1 MATTSAI
8 PLSLDS
14 MFYNQLSCH
23 GSNDPN
29 NENHVQEN
37 ISKQQLPYYS
47 SLRNNH
53 DVILEGSKQQL
64 PCIAEDEVACL
75 KSWFSR
81 DFPACQAQESRMFVP
96 LEDNGSKSG
105 PNIGSIT
112 YEDLHSLNLSVSPT
126 RRSSC
131 VTGSPAIND
140 TKKRGLEMVDQN
152 QKKIVHRKSIDTFGQ
167 RTSQYRGVTR
177 SVLLSSFL
185 NHISTSGT
193 FILNDKAVMIFANLL
208 NNFLLLL
215 CSLFK
220 KLRFLS
226 GFMQEQCQQHI

>member
-14 MFYNQLSCH
+14 MIYNQLSCH

-29 NENHVQEN
+29 NQSHVQEN
-37 ISKQQLPYYS
+37 ISQQQLSYYS
-47 SLRNNH
+47 SLRNH
-53 DVILEGSKQQL
+53 DVILEGSKHQL

-81 DFPACQAQESRMFVP
+81 DFLACQAQESKMFVP
-96 LEDNGSKSG
+96 LEDNGNKSG
-105 PNIGSIT
+105 STGSIT
-112 YEDLHSLNLSVSPT
+112 YGDLHSLNLSVSPT
-126 RRSSC
+126 RQSSC
-131 VTGSPAIND
+131 VTGSPAITD

-152 QKKIVHRKSIDTFGQ
+152 QKQIAHRKSVDTFGQ

-177 SVLLSSFL
+177 SVLLWSFL
-185 NHISTSGT
+185 NLISTSGT
-193 FILNDKAVMIFANLL
+193 FILNDKAIMIFTNLL

-215 CSLFK
+215 CSLLK